1 MAATFADPEDA
12 AIRLDAWGWGAQ
24 ATRSYSDGARSIDIS
39 VHLFGTSEGASLALP
54 WFAQQRAD
62 ALGLR
67 RDVAPPADQTGA
79 APVKYQV
86 ITGFTAASADY
97 TLYGQRG
104 PLLVRVSVTAPMG
117 ESDPGESVAMVGIAN
132 RSMGLVF
139 Q

>member
-1 MAATFADPEDA
+1 V
-12 AIRLDAWGWGAQ
+12 WGWGAQ
-24 ATRSYSDGARSIDIS
+24 ASRSYADGARAIEIS
-39 VHLFGTSEGASLALP
+39 VHVFGTPEGASLALP

-62 ALGLR
+62 ALGLH
-67 RDVAPPADQTGA
+67 RDLAPAVEQTGA
-79 APVKYQV
+79 GPVKYQV
-86 ITGFTAASADY
+86 ITGFTATSADY

-117 ESDPGESVAMVGIAN
+117 ESDPGESVAMVGVAK